1 MYNSQEVAK
10 KIKSIAK
17 DRSISIGKML
27 ADCEL
32 SKNALSSMQAGGYL
46 PRIENIIKIA
56 DYLNCSIDSLL
67 GRNYF
72 EYAAETETSLELTT
86 LIAKLVKSDDEH
98 TKKFIIKLLKLPP
111 ESRKIFITMLS
122 DSADL

>member
-17 DRSISIGKML
+17 DRGISIGKML

-72 EYAAETETSLELTT
+72 EYATETETSLELTT